1 MESSIMKQLKM
12 FSAFFGVVLLLGC
25 AATSTREGTGEYV
38 DDSAIT
44 TKVKS
49 AMIGS
54 SGLKSTDIG
63 VETFKGVVQLS
74 GFVDSQAQMSQA
86 INGAALA
93 PHLDVHVMKL
103 PQHKSVVRLAETPK
117 PKPGPEKALES
128 WEGEGGKVAPAEDA
142 RAGCAEPGT
151 RRT

>member
-1 MESSIMKQLKM
+1 MESSIMKQAKR
-12 FSAFFGVVLLLGC
+12 FSAFFGIVLMAGILGC
-25 AATSTREGTGEYV
+25 AATSKKEGTAEYV

-49 AMIGS
+49 AMVGS

-86 INGAALA
+86 VKVAQG
-93 PHLDVHVMKL
+93 VGGV
-103 PQHKSVVRLAETPK
+103 KSVKNDMRLK
-117 PKPGPEKALES
+117 
-128 WEGEGGKVAPAEDA
+128 
-142 RAGCAEPGT
+142 
-151 RRT
+151 

>member
-74 GFVDSQAQMSQA
+74 GFVDSQAQMAQA
-86 INGAALA
+86 VKVAEG
-93 PHLDVHVMKL
+93 VGGV
-103 PQHKSVVRLAETPK
+103 KSVKNDMHVK
-117 PKPGPEKALES
+117 
-128 WEGEGGKVAPAEDA
+128 
-142 RAGCAEPGT
+142 
-151 RRT
+151 

>member
-1 MESSIMKQLKM
+1 MESSIMKQAKR
-12 FSAFFGVVLLLGC
+12 FSAIFGIVLMAGILGC
-25 AATSTREGTGEYV
+25 AATSKKEGTAEYV

-49 AMIGS
+49 AMVGS

-86 INGAALA
+86 VKVAQG
-93 PHLDVHVMKL
+93 VGGV
-103 PQHKSVVRLAETPK
+103 KSVKNDMRLK
-117 PKPGPEKALES
+117 
-128 WEGEGGKVAPAEDA
+128 
-142 RAGCAEPGT
+142 
-151 RRT
+151 